1 MQMRTNPLFLIFVLI
16 PGMLWS
22 QTKPDAPKIKPPK
35 MDTYWGVSSSGNLTV
50 VQVLPLLDSTLNV
63 YVEKKEKQVIAKA
76 ILIYRSKDFY
86 EDESTG
92 TIKTRFNSYSYTY
105 QYNGTLPDNWK
116 KFLKENLSH
125 INERYIRFFLLMNAV
140 ILLILTYA
148 TENRIFTILNLL
160 LSISLFTYTPKTH
173 VVLDK

>member
-35 MDTYWGVSSSGNLTV
+35 MDTYLGVSSSGNLTV

-116 KFLKENLSH
+116 KFLKENLKTGDQLIIADIH
-125 INERYIRFFLLMNAV
+125 IKTKNGY
-140 ILLILTYA
+140 
-148 TENRIFTILNLL
+148 
-160 LSISLFTYTPKTH
+160 LFTAPDLKINIQ
-173 VVLDK
+173 